1 VVSQQVGSQVQS
13 SSLKTDVLDAWLQL
27 DPMLPYKGLRAPK
40 YPRAHW
46 TNNRWGQGKGFLKDK
61 LSVSLSTA
69 EYKESRDENIT
80 GNDWRKG

>member
-1 VVSQQVGSQVQS
+1 
-13 SSLKTDVLDAWLQL
+13 
-27 DPMLPYKGLRAPK
+27 
-40 YPRAHW
+40 
-46 TNNRWGQGKGFLKDK
+46 LKDK